1 MTTAQ
6 LTRLAQFGTLWRPAT
21 AAYGSPPGLY
31 VNCDHCKA
39 TRLPACFHD
48 GTLDLCL
55 PCAHHLLAHGA
66 APAPA
71 VGITPAPVPAL
82 QDPDGVVRAFESGD
96 VVRYLSANSDRYHPA
111 FVDSARRHQAFGA
124 AALDPYLESATIK
137 GYGGRAT
144 QTKGAAEDL
153 YGTEDVSVDSADFDA
168 DVFARPMAVGM
179 R

>member
-55 PCAHHLLAHGA
+55 VCAHHLLAHGA

-71 VGITPAPVPAL
+71 VGITPAPVPAR
-82 QDPDGVVRAFESGD
+82 QDPDRGVLAAESGD
-96 VVRYLSANSDRYHPA
+96 VVRSLSANS
-111 FVDSARRHQAFGA
+111 ARHHQAFVFPA

>member
-6 LTRLAQFGTLWRPAT
+6 LTRLAQFGILWRPAT

-55 PCAHHLLAHGA
+55 VCAHHLLAHGA

-71 VGITPAPVPAL
+71 VGITPAPVPAF
-82 QDPDGVVRAFESGD
+82 QDPDRGVLAPESGD
-96 VVRYLSANSDRYHPA
+96 VVRSLSANSDRH
-111 FVDSARRHQAFGA
+111 HQAFGA
-124 AALDPYLESATIK
+124 AALDPYLESTVIPYLESTVIK
-137 GYGGRAT
+137 GYGGRAP

-168 DVFARPMAVGM
+168 DVFARPMAVAM